1 MRNQIKD
8 PSRNKLLELKR
19 MLNFVLQNDI
29 NKDIGS
35 NYYDLENY
43 EEEENDCP

>member
-1 MRNQIKD
+1 
-8 PSRNKLLELKR
+8 
-19 MLNFVLQNDI
+19 MLNFALQNDA

-43 EEEENDCP
+43 EEEENDLKQSLLEVMQKALPSAALD

>member
-1 MRNQIKD
+1 MRNKIKD

-19 MLNFVLQNDI
+19 LLNFVLQNDV

-43 EEEENDCP
+43 EEEENDKH